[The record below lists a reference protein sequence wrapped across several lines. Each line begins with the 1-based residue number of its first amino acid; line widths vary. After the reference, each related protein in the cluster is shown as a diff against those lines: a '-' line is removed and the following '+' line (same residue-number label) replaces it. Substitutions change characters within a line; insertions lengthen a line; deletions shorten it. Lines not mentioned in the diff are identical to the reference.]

1 MGTEQNSIP
10 EEQSGIDRRR
20 HTRHSIPAAVT
31 CTFFKGDLKGKD
43 NFPGFIQN
51 ISLDT
56 PVQYTA
62 VYQCKDSFP
71 GFIQNISLG
80 GASLEIRDDSFLI
93 NDSFL
98 QFTNMEMVFEL
109 PMPEG
114 AHKITISGIIRW
126 YHKIKKKDVN
136 LLCLGVR
143 FYNVDDRAKDILNQ
157 YLMQGTG
164 DKNLIWS
171 LWDTLNPHT

>member
-1 MGTEQNSIP
+1 MGTEQNPIP

-20 HTRHSIPAAVT
+20 QTRHSIPAAVT
-31 CTFFKGDLKGKD
+31 CTFFKGDLKGK
-43 NFPGFIQN
+43 N
-51 ISLDT
+51 
-56 PVQYTA
+56 
-62 VYQCKDSFP
+62 SFR

-114 AHKITISGIIRW
+114 THRITISGIIRW

-136 LLCLGVR
+136 LLCLGVQ

-157 YLMQGTG
+157 YLTQGAG